1 MAGAAGRKMG
11 RIAVVTGASSGIWRA
26 LTLELAGEGYD
37 LGLTARRT
45 EIQSLRNRASRLQAP
60 GPDAARY
67 RNRKQ

>member
-1 MAGAAGRKMG
+1 MAGAAGREEDGTDRG
-11 RIAVVTGASSGIWRA
+11 RYGRA